1 MDLWRN
7 ETRFHFSSFFFR
19 QASSVAKPSMSS
31 EGKEVITEA
40 AEGSSSQPKP
50 RKTVVTLV
58 SSDEQKFEVDMALAN
73 QSEMIKNLILDMEDD
88 VDEFVVPVLNVTG
101 LVLAKVIQY
110 WKQHAEA
117 NDRDRLDALD
127 KAFVDMHKELLFQVL
142 IAVNFLE
149 SRQLLNLLSK
159 TIADNIKDMSV
170 EEVRA
175 YFSIESDFTE
185 EEERQVRAEN
195 QWAFE
200 QQD

>member
-1 MDLWRN
+1 MSKD
-7 ETRFHFSSFFFR
+7 FICPFFSFFFG

-50 RKTVVTLV
+50 TKTVVTLV
-58 SSDEQKFEVDMALAN
+58 SSDEEKFEVDIAVAN

-110 WKQHAEA
+110 WEKHDEA
-117 NDRDRLDALD
+117 IDRDQLEAFDM
-127 KAFVDMHKELLFQVL
+127 AFVDMHKELLFQVL

-149 SRQLLNLLSK
+149 SRPLLNLLCK
-159 TIADNIKDMSV
+159 TIADGIKDMSV
-170 EEVRA
+170 DEVRA

-185 EEERQVRAEN
+185 EEERQVRDEN

-200 QQD
+200 EQ